1 MCRALGATVLAFD
14 PLVPEDEIV
23 QASATPV
30 SLDDLA
36 RAADIVSLHVPE
48 GEATRGM
55 IDATFIGMMRPSAYL
70 VNTSS
75 GAAVE
80 DDALVRALEAGQIAG
95 AALDV
100 FEGQPLPMSSPLLS
114 APNLLLT
121 PHIAGA
127 TQQTVE
133 RHSIMMVEAI
143 EALLDGRAIPHLVN
157 PDYQVARAR

>member
-1 MCRALGATVLAFD
+1 
-14 PLVPEDEIV
+14 
-23 QASATPV
+23 
-30 SLDDLA
+30 
-36 RAADIVSLHVPE
+36 
-48 GEATRGM
+48 
-55 IDATFIGMMRPSAYL
+55 
-70 VNTSS
+70 
-75 GAAVE
+75 
-80 DDALVRALEAGQIAG
+80 LVRALEAGQIAG

-127 TQQTVE
+127 TRQTVE

-143 EALLDGRAIPHLVN
+143 EALLDGHAIPHLVN